1 MNLPCERS
9 TGATFTRHRSR
20 VELKGVYLNS
30 NEFSSRLLPTYWQP
44 LAFEHLRPFIV
55 DVRRRAVS
63 TREDAWLH

>member
-1 MNLPCERS
+1 MNLLCERS
-9 TGATFTRHRSR
+9 TGAAFTGDRSR

-30 NEFSSRLLPTYWQP
+30 NEFSSRFLATYWQP
-44 LAFEHLRPFIV
+44 LVFEHLRSLIV